1 MESSAHACNS
11 PEDHGE
17 VFLPEN
23 AAYLDGN
30 SMPFRHYRVALPSN
44 QKPQVSVI
52 DQKTVPLKKPLCKGG
67 PGGETDVLKFLPVD
81 VSKPILR
88 DGLWMT
94 DIRVPLYV
102 KNGGS
107 VALRKNFRLT
117 VSFAGVIQGVNPGD
131 RALSRVVNPKAA
143 SRFGYSKAN
152 SIRALKKS
160 ASASG
165 ADATFLAKF
174 QVGDKNVANISEDGL
189 YAVDYKT
196 IRNALLVWQR
206 QDELDGIPVDR
217 ICLYGASPDTLA
229 EMGPG
234 SSERNPNQIFEIPI
248 EIRDHSPSSSKADG
262 IFNDGDTLIFVGYGN
277 AFWKRVDVEDSTLES
292 GKMDYFHSYSPYS
305 FYQYFLF
312 GYRDSGKGF
321 RFSQKV
327 SSPSGSGKN
336 VAWMRYVRV
345 EQDALLRDSYFGKP
359 LDWESSSGKEW
370 FWLWHS
376 RFDTTSINLS
386 ASETTRLP
394 GLVAGGK
401 QFVAVSYFPHRSVWK
416 DTAVL
421 PQDQKADVYLSSHSY
436 RDRMAAITFAMDV
449 NGSKVPRSEM
459 TLLPG
464 GNLRMDN
471 PGLKENG
478 NQFNLEMLPND
489 RQYDRFDGYS
499 VAYQW
504 NPVVDSA
511 EWLLPGHVSGIINV
525 PVPSNT
531 QVLKFVDLKPVGF
544 LSASKGSAK
553 DEVSANEDVRYL
565 AVRSGVYRSGL
576 KVEGLP
582 APDAGLLKDLS
593 RPNSKLEYLIITP
606 TEFVA
611 PAKALAEFRSD
622 GSASATYATS
632 VVSVEDIYNHYTGG
646 RLSPVAIRNYISYVY
661 SVCPNLRYVYIPD
674 NVTTIAEDAFDGVE
688 DLTIV
693 SKADG
698 FVELYAYSHGFA
710 FLQS

>member
-1 MESSAHACNS
+1 
-11 PEDHGE
+11 
-17 VFLPEN
+17 
-23 AAYLDGN
+23 
-30 SMPFRHYRVALPSN
+30 
-44 QKPQVSVI
+44 
-52 DQKTVPLKKPLCKGG
+52 
-67 PGGETDVLKFLPVD
+67 
-81 VSKPILR
+81 
-88 DGLWMT
+88 
-94 DIRVPLYV
+94 
-102 KNGGS
+102 
-107 VALRKNFRLT
+107 
-117 VSFAGVIQGVNPGD
+117 
-131 RALSRVVNPKAA
+131 
-143 SRFGYSKAN
+143 
-152 SIRALKKS
+152 
-160 ASASG
+160 
-165 ADATFLAKF
+165 
-174 QVGDKNVANISEDGL
+174 
-189 YAVDYKT
+189 
-196 IRNALLVWQR
+196 
-206 QDELDGIPVDR
+206 
-217 ICLYGASPDTLA
+217 
-229 EMGPG
+229 
-234 SSERNPNQIFEIPI
+234 
-248 EIRDHSPSSSKADG
+248 
-262 IFNDGDTLIFVGYGN
+262 
-277 AFWKRVDVEDSTLES
+277 
-292 GKMDYFHSYSPYS
+292 
-305 FYQYFLF
+305 
-312 GYRDSGKGF
+312 
-321 RFSQKV
+321 
-327 SSPSGSGKN
+327 
-336 VAWMRYVRV
+336 
-345 EQDALLRDSYFGKP
+345 
-359 LDWESSSGKEW
+359 
-370 FWLWHS
+370 
-376 RFDTTSINLS
+376 
-386 ASETTRLP
+386 
-394 GLVAGGK
+394 LVAGGK

-531 QVLKFVDLKPVGF
+531 LVLKFVDLKPVGF

-661 SVCPNLRYVYIPD
+661 SVCPNLRYVLLVGAGTYDYRGFNSKLSATYMPPFEK
-674 NVTTIAEDAFDGVE
+674 EDAVIEDFFAALDSGEICMYGKYDLDIALGRLPVSSASEFMAYVEKVKDYEKRGVMDFSDWRSTLLHTADDAKNNGATDYTEHTRFQEELVRSIDEMAKLKGERWNFKKIYLLEYPE
-688 DLTIV
+688 DAAGQKKDAAENFINILNQGALFTTYFGHG
-693 SKADG
+693 SKTDWAAEG
-698 FVELYAYSHGFA
+698 LLKPSYI
-710 FLQS
+710 